1 VRLAI
6 ARNRGWLMP
15 VLHLYRMSDFAIET
29 RELTHRFSAAE
40 DVLRRVSLQV
50 TTGSIYGFLGPNGAG
65 KTTTLRLVL
74 GLLKNQSGTVHVFDL
89 PLARHRVDILRRVGS
104 SIESPSLYAHLTA
117 RENLAIWQTVF
128 RCNASRIDEVLR
140 LVRLADTGRKLTG
153 QFSLGMK
160 QRLSMAIALLHE
172 PSLLILDEPTNGLDP
187 HGILEFRDLLI
198 TLNREH
204 GTTIVVSSHL
214 LSEVERLVTDVGI
227 ISRGV
232 MMFQGPLASLVAR
245 QQESSFT
252 TIDTSDNRRALQII
266 VEGGWTARLERDK
279 VIVPPLPPAELGRI
293 NRGLVLAGVTVH
305 EIATSGRNLESI
317 FLDLVEA

>member
-1 VRLAI
+1 MV
-6 ARNRGWLMP
+6 
-15 VLHLYRMSDFAIET
+15 DFAIET
-29 RELTHRFSAAE
+29 RELTHRFSATE
-40 DVLRRVSLQV
+40 DVLRRINLQV

-74 GLLKNQSGTVHVFDL
+74 GLLKHQSGTVHLFGR
-89 PLARHRVDILRRVGS
+89 PLRLHRVEILRRVGS

-117 RENLAIWQTVF
+117 RENLKIWQTVF
-128 RCNASRIDEVLR
+128 QCVPGRIDEVLR

-187 HGILEFRDLLI
+187 HGILEIRDLLT
-198 TLNREH
+198 TLNRER

-214 LSEVERLVTDVGI
+214 LSEVERLVTHVGI
-227 ISRGV
+227 INRGV
-232 MMFQGPLASLVAR
+232 MMFQGPLASLVAK

-252 TIDTSDNRRALQII
+252 TIDTSDNRRAFQII
-266 VEGGWTARLERDK
+266 VEGGWAVRLERGK

-293 NRGLVLAGVTVH
+293 NRRLVLGGLMVH
-305 EIATSGRNLESI
+305 EIATGGKNLESM

>member
-1 VRLAI
+1 
-6 ARNRGWLMP
+6 MT
-15 VLHLYRMSDFAIET
+15 DFAIET

-74 GLLKNQSGTVHVFDL
+74 GLLKHQSGTVRVFGL
-89 PLARHRVDILRRVGS
+89 PIERHRVEILRRVGS

-117 RENLAIWQTVF
+117 RENLRIWQTV
-128 RCNASRIDEVLR
+128 CGCPVSRIDDVLR
-140 LVRLADTGRKLTG
+140 LFRLADTGRKPAG

-160 QRLSMAIALLHE
+160 QRLSMAVALLHE
-172 PSLLILDEPTNGLDP
+172 PSLLVLDEPTNGLDP
-187 HGILEFRDLLI
+187 HGILEMRDLLT
-198 TLNREH
+198 TLNRER

-232 MMFQGPLASLVAR
+232 MMFQGSLTSLVEK
-245 QQESSFT
+245 QQAASFT
-252 TIDTSDNRRALQII
+252 AIDTSDNDQAVRII
-266 VEGGWTARLERDK
+266 VAGGWAARLERGK

-293 NRGLVLAGVTVH
+293 NRRLVLAELTVH
-305 EIATSGRNLESI
+305 EIATVANLESF
-317 FLDLVEA
+317 FLDLVQT

>member
-1 VRLAI
+1 MAELAI
-6 ARNRGWLMP
+6 
-15 VLHLYRMSDFAIET
+15 DT
-29 RELTHRFSAAE
+29 RELTHRFSAGA

-74 GLLKNQSGTVHVFDL
+74 GLLKHQSGTIHVFGH
-89 PLARHRVDILRRVGS
+89 PLHTQRVEILRRVGS

-117 RENLAIWQTVF
+117 RENLQIWQTVF
-128 RCNASRIDEVLR
+128 GCPASRIDEVLR
-140 LVRLADTGRKLTG
+140 LVRLAETGRKLAG

-160 QRLSMAIALLHE
+160 QRLSIAVALLHQ

-187 HGILEFRDLLI
+187 HGILEIRDLLI

-232 MMFQGPLASLVAR
+232 LMFQGPLATLVAR

-252 TIDTSDNRRALQII
+252 TIDTSDNHRAVQII
-266 VEGGWTARLERDK
+266 IAGGWAARLERGK
-279 VIVPPLPPAELGRI
+279 VIVPPLAPAELGLI
-293 NRGLVLAGVTVH
+293 NRSLVLADVTVH
-305 EIATSGRNLESI
+305 EIATVAKNLESF